1 MEVITLSLWGQSF
14 VDCFSLGSNFRGNQ
28 VMHDDACLS
37 YIHSGTQEICTPSG
51 KIIAKNG
58 ESILTKCGSFVAK
71 NIGENSTSGFSSI
84 IFHLNLKTIKK
95 AFEGK
100 DIGFLTIERESKKIE
115 SSVKFNNNQ
124 LIENF
129 VASMTLYFENPD
141 LAKEEI
147 MVLKLQ
153 ELVYI
158 LCDSAENPLAAQ
170 IIGSLQSQEQVSFE
184 DIISANLYSNLN
196 INELAHLTTRSESS
210 FKRDFKK
217 WYQVSPA
224 KYLKTKRLEKAADLL
239 KNTKLRVNEIAWDC
253 GFENAAHFGASFL
266 TSYGKTPND
275 YRV

>member
-14 VDCFSLGSNFRGNQ
+14 VDCFSLNSNFRGNQ
-28 VMHDDACLS
+28 VMNDDACLS
-37 YIHSGTQEICTPSG
+37 YVNSGTQEIYTPSG

-58 ESILTKCGSFVAK
+58 ESILTKCGSFVAE
-71 NIGENSTSGFSSI
+71 NIGDTSSSVFSSV

-100 DIGFLTIERESKKIE
+100 DIGFLTIDNKSKKIE

-153 ELVYI
+153 ELIYI
-158 LCDSAENPLAAQ
+158 LCDSGENPLAAQ
-170 IIGSLQSQEQVSFE
+170 IIGTLQSQEQIAFN
-184 DIISANLYSNLN
+184 DIITANIYSVLS
-196 INELAHLTTRSESS
+196 ISELAHLTARSASS
-210 FKRDFKK
+210 FKRDFRK
-217 WYQVSPA
+217 WYNESPS
-224 KYLKTKRLEKAADLL
+224 KYFKTKRLEKAADMLI
-239 KNTKLRVNEIAWDC
+239 NTKLRVNEIAWDC
-253 GFENAAHFGASFL
+253 GFENAAHFGNSFR
-266 TSYGKTPND
+266 SSFGQTPKQ
-275 YRV
+275 YRA